1 MDCPTCHSAMITLEL
16 AEVEIDHCVE
26 CGGIWL
32 DSGELE
38 LLIGD
43 GSQALTTLGSLIQAP
58 ASAERPRKCPL
69 CDKRMAKVQVGSAN
83 PALVIDRCPKGDGL
97 WFDRDELRQI
107 LTGSNVPKDSKVL
120 QLLTDMFGSID
131 R

>member
-1 MDCPTCHSAMITLEL
+1 MITLEL
-16 AEVEIDHCVE
+16 TEVEIDHCVE

-38 LLIGD
+38 MLIGD
-43 GSQALTTLGSLIQAP
+43 RSQALTTLGSLIQAP
-58 ASAERPRKCPL
+58 ASDERPRKCPL
-69 CDKRMAKVQVGSAN
+69 CDKRMTKVQVGSSK

-97 WFDRDELRQI
+97 WFDRDELRHI
-107 LTGSNVPKDSKVL
+107 LTGSKVPKDSKVL